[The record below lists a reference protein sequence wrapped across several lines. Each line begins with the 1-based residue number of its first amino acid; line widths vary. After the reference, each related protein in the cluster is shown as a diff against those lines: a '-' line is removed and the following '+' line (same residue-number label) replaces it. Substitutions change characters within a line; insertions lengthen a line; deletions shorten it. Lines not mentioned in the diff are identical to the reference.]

1 MTTPD
6 KDKLLHGS
14 GDLPG
19 LAEELE
25 RVGTAFPRRINADPE
40 QVERGLAQLVLTLVE
55 LLRSRGPGPQ
65 SQSRPT
71 RRPAVSFPR
80 FAWGKK
86 ARKTTSQEESMAALK
101 DAEQLTKNLE
111 DLVGQLRKEL
121 GNGNVDFE
129 KLVTISDEIS
139 EQADGIA
146 ETFSAV
152 NDTLMQRIQQVTS
165 GKSSG
170 SGQRERSGSR
180 SGGNG

>member
-1 MTTPD
+1 
-6 KDKLLHGS
+6 
-14 GDLPG
+14 
-19 LAEELE
+19 
-25 RVGTAFPRRINADPE
+25 
-40 QVERGLAQLVLTLVE
+40 
-55 LLRSRGPGPQ
+55 
-65 SQSRPT
+65 
-71 RRPAVSFPR
+71 
-80 FAWGKK
+80 
-86 ARKTTSQEESMAALK
+86 MAALK

-180 SGGNG
+180 SGGNV